1 MDEPEAGEGAR
12 RATARDRCED
22 LDAQDPDLQHPL
34 LTREKLPALQEF
46 PASAARFS
54 TLSIALQVGRNL
66 QSQHLKG
73 TIRGTRVSGRAW
85 HSPCPFVVVY
95 YEARRPVR
103 RRPLGC
109 DRASQDG

>member
-12 RATARDRCED
+12 CATARDRCED

-54 TLSIALQVGRNL
+54 TLWIALRVWSNVQW
-66 QSQHLKG
+66 QHLKG
-73 TIRGTRVSGRAW
+73 TVVETRVSERAW
-85 HSPCPFVVVY
+85 HGACRFAVVY
-95 YEARRPVR
+95 Y
-103 RRPLGC
+103 LW
-109 DRASQDG
+109 

>member
-1 MDEPEAGEGAR
+1 MSRRRGQEGTR
-12 RATARDRCED
+12 GATARDRCED

-34 LTREKLPALQEF
+34 LTREKLPALLKF